1 MAPLESPYLVTN
13 TARKLHLL
21 NALVENRSLLTI
33 ILADI
38 KEPVTSAILEVERDK
53 IILDELIPHSIN
65 LAFNPET
72 RFSVITKLRGI
83 PLKFQSNV
91 SSVGL
96 GRDGITF
103 YACSLPDRVNYHQ
116 KRRDY
121 RLSSRGAIWPSIL
134 VSEIKTETASPVA
147 DENVDVDVD
156 VDGEKPDLLIT
167 SPDMGAEDIVE
178 SLSGKITDIS
188 LGGASAEFDT
198 LPAWANSTQPV
209 SCAIELTDGP
219 MVFTRSR
226 ICHIQKLIRGKRNK
240 MVFNVGLE
248 FLSLNPLS
256 KKQLQQWIFNSE
268 RKQLRR

>member
-1 MAPLESPYLVTN
+1 MPPLESPFLVTN

-33 ILADI
+33 ILADV

-65 LAFNPET
+65 LAFNPDT

-83 PLKFQSNV
+83 PLKFHSNV

-103 YACSLPDRVNYHQ
+103 YACTLPDTVNYHQ
-116 KRRDY
+116 KRKDY
-121 RLSSRGAIWPSIL
+121 RLSSRGAVWPSIL
-134 VSEIKTETASPVA
+134 VSEIKAESPAAGGSIDAPVEEDGILSEA
-147 DENVDVDVD
+147 PENA
-156 VDGEKPDLLIT
+156 T
-167 SPDMGAEDIVE
+167 E

-198 LPAWANSTQPV
+198 LPGWANSTQPV

-226 ICHIQKLIRGKRNK
+226 ICHVQKLIKGKRNK